1 MRLLI
6 AEKPDVARRL
16 HSLKLIPSDTE
27 IVFTYGFGL
36 WRDALPSLSLQSIP
50 FTEYPD
56 KLRPSPFK
64 FKKLLLDVAGEV
76 LFKADEH
83 CDDRE
88 YIGILNE
95 MVSYL
100 SQKMP
105 EYEEIICAVDPDRA
119 GYGSAK
125 QLLDLIGGGNSVPVH
140 CLYLNYLDDNHVLYQ
155 WQSRF
160 DQPWSIDSKAN
171 RWATEQRVKKTFDY
185 WWNANSSVVL
195 SELCKWCN
203 LKADPL
209 ISKYE
214 LMLMC
219 LMANQNRPLND
230 WEIID
235 LMVRWAGSGKYSD
248 KNNLGFGTVASRGAI
263 LQSAI
268 NRDILI
274 PSMDPDKS
282 GYVLSEVGKAFIDR
296 LHPRTF
302 DPDLAFRLESW
313 IQSEDYDS
321 MRRYINTVFGRQLR
335 YQRNYFRVSMTQI
348 IINEI
353 YCQKKV
359 ICRLIPDNKT
369 LPCDNVQDNI
379 ELKSEQGKFLGQ
391 ISVRAYSGPYGVSYK
406 DSEGIY
412 LENCVYAKGDEEFA
426 EYGSGTFS
434 PEQWISK
441 LNIK

>member
-6 AEKPDVARRL
+6 AEKPSVVRRL
-16 HSLKLIPSDTE
+16 NSLQLIPPDTE
-27 IVFTYGFGL
+27 IVYTFGFGL
-36 WRDALPSLSLQSIP
+36 WRDALPSPSLQSIP

-64 FKKLLLDVAGEV
+64 PCKLLLGTVGEV
-76 LFKADEH
+76 LFHVGED
-83 CDDRE
+83 CDDQKHLC
-88 YIGILNE
+88 ILNE

-100 SQKMP
+100 SQKMS
-105 EYEEIICAVDPDRA
+105 EYEEIICAVDPDRT

-125 QLLDLIGGGNSVPVH
+125 QLLDLIGGCSSVPVH
-140 CLYLNYLDDNHVLYQ
+140 CLYFNYFDDTYVMHQ

-160 DQPWSIDSKAN
+160 DQLWSIDSQAN

-219 LMANQNRPLND
+219 LMSNQSKPLND

-235 LMVRWAGSGKYSD
+235 LMVRWEGSGKYSD
-248 KNNLGFGTVASRGAI
+248 KDNLGFGTAASRGAI

-268 NRDILI
+268 NRGVLI
-274 PSMDPDKS
+274 RSIDPDKA
-282 GYVLSEVGKAFIDR
+282 GYALSEVGKAFIDR

-302 DPDLAFRLESW
+302 DPDLPFRLESW
-313 IQSEDYDS
+313 ILREDYDS
-321 MRRYINTVFGRQLR
+321 MRRYINTVFGRQFR

-353 YCQKKV
+353 YRQKKV
-359 ICRLIPDNKT
+359 VCRLIPDNT
-369 LPCDNVQDNI
+369 TRPCDNVQDNI
-379 ELKSEQGKFLGQ
+379 ELRSEQGKFLGR
-391 ISVRAYSGPYGVSYK
+391 ITVRAYSGPYGVSYK
-406 DSEGIY
+406 DSEGIC
-412 LENCVYAKGDEEFA
+412 LESCVYAKGDEEFA